1 VAPDL
6 PYDDPRTTYAERAQ
20 HALDSVAGVAD
31 PVVVAH
37 SLGAGYAPLV
47 ADARPG
53 STLVYLCPAPV
64 GPFTNTGA
72 PMRSSREGFEF
83 PPNRPDGNSVW
94 DPATAIAVMYP
105 RLPADV
111 GKALAARLKPGSA
124 PSDPYPLSAQPAVPT
139 SLIYAT
145 YDEFFDPAWS
155 RWMAREVA
163 GVDPIELETGHFA
176 MLEAPDDVAGILL
189 QRVSA

>member
-47 ADARPG
+47 ADARPA

-64 GPFTNTGA
+64 GPFTKTGA
-72 PMRSSREGFEF
+72 PMRSSRDGFEF
-83 PPNRPDGNSVW
+83 PPNGPDGNSVW
-94 DPATAIAVMYP
+94 ESETAIAVMYP
-105 RLPADV
+105 RLPTDIA
-111 GKALAARLKPGSA
+111 KALAARLKPGSA
-124 PSDPYPLSAQPAVPT
+124 PSDKYPLSAQPPVAT
-139 SLIYAT
+139 TFIYASH
-145 YDEFFDPAWS
+145 DEFFDPAWS
-155 RWMAREVA
+155 TWVARNVA
-163 GVDPIELETGHFA
+163 RVDPIELETGHFA
-176 MLEAPDDVAGILL
+176 MLEAPDDVAEILL
-189 QRVSA
+189 QRVPD